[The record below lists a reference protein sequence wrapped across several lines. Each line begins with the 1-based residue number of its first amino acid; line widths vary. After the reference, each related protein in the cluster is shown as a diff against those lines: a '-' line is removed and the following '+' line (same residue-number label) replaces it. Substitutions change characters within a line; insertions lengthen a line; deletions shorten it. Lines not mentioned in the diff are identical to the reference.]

1 MLYEIAHV
9 IKERF
14 GFLWDT
20 IEWGNAEVF
29 ALMHRGE
36 MKRIPELLAE
46 CSGRYQL
53 RLATRED
60 VELMKAFFEAQP
72 EEAFRFFQPHE
83 FNEKGIRKVVANKSF
98 LTFLAIA
105 NDNDDDTPRYDD
117 PSINHKPSSINHQIV
132 GYFFLRCFVNG
143 KAFRGKMVDKD
154 HQGRGIAKL
163 MGVAMTKVATTLGVR
178 MFGSISPENYASL
191 ASAKASN
198 EVKIHKTLENGY
210 YYIAFLPKS
219 CDNTNSG
226 EVILELQIISLSI
239 GQYVEPYKLAA

>member
-1 MLYEIAHV
+1 MLYEIAHI

-14 GFLWDT
+14 GFIWDMV
-20 IEWGNAEVF
+20 EWCNATVFSLMKGNA
-29 ALMHRGE
+29 
-36 MKRIPELLAE
+36 MKKIPSVLKE
-46 CSGRYQL
+46 CSDKYEI
-53 RLATRED
+53 RLANVAD
-60 VELMKAFFEAQP
+60 VDGLVLFFTKQP
-72 EEAFRFFQPHE
+72 EEAFTFFKPHE
-83 FNEKGIRKVVANKSF
+83 FDAKAVRKVVKNKAF
-98 LTFLAIA
+98 LTFVVLSNVDTSTSSAQA
-105 NDNDDDTPRYDD
+105 DDDTLRYDD
-117 PSINHKPSSINHQIV
+117 PSINHKPSTINHQVV

-210 YYIAFLPKS
+210 YYIEFLPK
-219 CDNTNSG
+219 
-226 EVILELQIISLSI
+226 EE
-239 GQYVEPYKLAA
+239 K

>member
-14 GFLWDT
+14 GFIWDMV
-20 IEWGNAEVF
+20 EWGNATAF
-29 ALMHRGE
+29 SLMKGNA
-36 MKRIPELLAE
+36 MKKIPSVLKE
-46 CSGRYQL
+46 CSEKYEI
-53 RLATRED
+53 RLASEKD
-60 VELMKAFFEAQP
+60 VDGLVKFFAKQP
-72 EEAFRFFQPHE
+72 EEAFTFFKPHE
-83 FNEKGIRKVVANKSF
+83 FDAKAVKKVVKNKAF
-98 LTFLAIA
+98 LTFVVLS
-105 NDNDDDTPRYDD
+105 NDNDDDTLRYDD
-117 PSINHKPSSINHQIV
+117 PFINHKPSSINHHIV

-210 YYIAFLPKS
+210 YYIEFLPK
-219 CDNTNSG
+219 
-226 EVILELQIISLSI
+226 EE
-239 GQYVEPYKLAA
+239 K